1 MTAKASLPTERYNW
15 ISGLMEKCCRHIS
28 NHLSVSDRI
37 DAIVT
42 NRFLGLPIF
51 AAIMSFVYYVSVT
64 SLGGLVTDWT
74 NDELFGKIV
83 PDTVRAGLVAVDC
96 ADWLQNLIL
105 DGIIAGTV
113 PFSGSFLKS

>member
-1 MTAKASLPTERYNW
+1 MDNDCESIIATERYNW

-64 SLGGLVTDWT
+64 SLGGFVTDWT
-74 NDELFGKIV
+74 NDELFGKSFRMLSRQGLLPWIV
-83 PDTVRAGLVAVDC
+83 P
-96 ADWLQNLIL
+96 N
-105 DGIIAGTV
+105 
-113 PFSGSFLKS
+113 GSRI